1 MIPIFV
7 ISLKSSENRRKNIAD
22 QFEKKN
28 IAFEWF
34 DAIEGK
40 KISDTDLNDLVD
52 LEAVKKSP
60 GWLTKGAIGCALSHF
75 YVYKQIVEKHL
86 PYAIVLEDDVVIS
99 NDFVPVVEKLIPCL
113 ATNEIVLLYATSWQ
127 PLELAKRGS
136 IFLTSTYTLYE
147 PVDINQPVT
156 ASAYIITH
164 AACVSMIKM
173 ILPIRFAADCWG
185 DFYKNHG
192 YKNLHCLFPAIIDTA
207 DSKSTI
213 DYLKESRLTALLN
226 SIDKNKIFPFYQLLR
241 LRRKYNKS
249 KMRKVILSD
258 KPSFKNKRY
267 EY

>member
-7 ISLKSSENRRKNIAD
+7 ISMRSSENRRKNIAN
-22 QFEKKN
+22 QFEKRN
-28 IAFEWF
+28 IVFEWF

-40 KISDTDLNDLVD
+40 KLNDNDLNALVD
-52 LEAVKKSP
+52 VEAVNKSP
-60 GWLTKGAIGCALSHF
+60 EWLTKGAIGCALSHY
-75 YVYKQIVEKHL
+75 YVYKQIVERDL
-86 PYAIVLEDDVVIS
+86 PYAVVLEDDVVIS
-99 NDFVPVVEKLIPCL
+99 DDFMLVIEKVVPHL
-113 ATNEIVLLYATSWQ
+113 TTSEIVLMYATSWK
-127 PLELAKRGS
+127 PLELAKHS
-136 IFLTSTYTLYE
+136 CIPLTSTYSLYE
-147 PVDINQPVT
+147 PVHIDQPIT
-156 ASAYIITH
+156 ASAYLITK
-164 AACVSMIKM
+164 AACISMINT
-173 ILPIRFAADCWG
+173 ILPVRFAADCWG
-185 DFYKNHG
+185 EFYKNHG